1 MAFFTNLQGL
11 TYLNWTVI
19 SYPPLNDRKNKCCT
33 WFSFPEFLILLNG
46 FTIQLVIKWE
56 RLETS
61 WIPLSFSLLTPNL
74 LPSLVDSPTQ
84 SLLNLSTTF
93 HPNSGF
99 HYFFKNL
106 EYYQSLLI
114 GLFSS
119 LIFLQ
124 SSSFCQSDLKNKDR
138 SCLLT
143 KIFSFPLPLRIQFEL
158 FGLTPF
164 CSQYWAQ
171 VLVVPASAMILAML
185 SPHLPPKPFK
195 TQRRCDLQE
204 ALCDAHSPQVKCPS
218 AVLL

>member
-1 MAFFTNLQGL
+1 MLHL
-11 TYLNWTVI
+11 ILISWI
-19 SYPPLNDRKNKCCT
+19 SYLVEWIHHSAGHQMRKIGDIMNSSLFLTPDSQFIAKSC
-33 WFSFPEFLILLNG
+33 WFSYP
-46 FTIQLVIKWE
+46 K
-56 RLETS
+56 
-61 WIPLSFSLLTPNL
+61 
-74 LPSLVDSPTQ
+74 SPK
-84 SLLNLSTTF
+84 STTF

-164 CSQYWAQ
+164 CPQYWAQ
-171 VLVVPASAMILAML
+171 VLVVPASAIILAML